1 MQRLQRPKYSII
13 FLTTGQKKSCSYNSI
28 IMDSLFFKDVS
39 HKFDLLNL
47 ICVTRGRANQEEL
60 AVQEKELA

>member
-1 MQRLQRPKYSII
+1 
-13 FLTTGQKKSCSYNSI
+13 
-28 IMDSLFFKDVS
+28 MDSLFFKDFS
-39 HKFDLLNL
+39 HKFDLHNL